1 LEDRH
6 VQSAGF
12 PVDKPGCS
20 GSIRGHGDSDLPMR
34 RHAQASRP
42 VFREGRSTP
51 AVKPPLSVES
61 NRPSS
66 LSGQLRLTDL
76 PAVGL
81 AGWRSFANVW
91 RFRVSAIGV
100 FVLTLGMAT
109 GLSSIA
115 QGRPIDLS
123 NLETGEQLQQFAFW
137 RSGQIDLGHWAIVS
151 DAASPGP
158 AIQRSDRDRSV
169 QAALAVYTPLSALN
183 AKIRMRFKLMDGSMP
198 SAGVVLRVTDPDDY
212 YVVRASGYEQRVS
225 LLHVVHGAAKEVAGV
240 NAEIAEQHWQTLEV
254 AVRDN
259 EFTISLD
266 DRWVLTAFDYS
277 PLMGGQFGI
286 WTERDNV
293 TRFDQIEISPLEIGL
308 ERSWLK
314 SSDGG
319 RLLMR
324 SEP

>member
-1 LEDRH
+1 MSSAPVSRLTSP
-6 VQSAGF
+6 VAGAVSAGY
-12 PVDKPGCS
+12 
-20 GSIRGHGDSDLPMR
+20 GDGDLPMR

-42 VFREGRSTP
+42 VFREGRSMP
-51 AVKPPLSVES
+51 AVKAPLSVGPI
-61 NRPSS
+61 RPTN
-66 LSGQLRLTDL
+66 LSGRQLPLRAL
-76 PAVGL
+76 PTIGL
-81 AGWRSFANVW
+81 ARWRSFATVW
-91 RFRVSAIGV
+91 RFCVSAIGL

-123 NLETGEQLQQFAFW
+123 NLETGGQLQQFAFW
-137 RSGQIDLGHWAIVS
+137 RSGQIDLGHWAMVS
-151 DAASPGP
+151 DAASPGGT

-277 PLMGGQFGI
+277 RLMGGQFGI

-293 TRFDQIEISPLEIGL
+293 TRFDQIEISPLATGL
-308 ERSWLK
+308 ERSWGW
-314 SSDGG
+314 SHATEGAS
-319 RLLMR
+319 
-324 SEP
+324 